1 VICPQTIHHLGHG
14 NFMVAGERIKLKSRM
29 K

>member
-1 VICPQTIHHLGHG
+1 
-14 NFMVAGERIKLKSRM
+14 MVAGERIKLRSKM